1 MGERAIAALEDDTMT
16 DATAAMRKYTLILP
30 VVMEDFPDAH
40 NVFLQVTNQRF
51 CITPHGC
58 ESKEQAEWF
67 RDQLCVALAKIVEDS
82 KP

>member
-1 MGERAIAALEDDTMT
+1 MT
-16 DATAAMRKYTLILP
+16 DPTAMEKYTLILP
-30 VVMEDFPDAH
+30 VADEDFPDAH

-58 ESKEQAEWF
+58 ESKEQAKWLQG
-67 RDQLCVALAKIVEDS
+67 QLCVALAKIVENS